1 MTLHCKRR
9 HSCFAD
15 LRDASSKLRSRLAQ
29 ITVAIGMLVVVGC
42 NPEVD
47 KAANDNASDTAF
59 SITSADAMRD
69 PNLRSAAADSS
80 AAQAA
85 AEAAEAAEAQ
95 ATPSSP
101 AGELAIGDPNPG
113 LRLAKFVK
121 GDEVTAP
128 LKDDVTVV
136 EFWATWCG
144 PCRAGMPHISE
155 LQREY
160 GDKVRFIGVTRE
172 DEDVVTDFLGSVAP
186 GGKTWDEVIDYRL
199 ALDDGSWT
207 NNAYMRAANQNGIPC
222 AFIVGQDGIVE
233 WIGHPGSIDQP
244 LKQIVDG
251 SWDRQ
256 AAVAEF
262 KQQAMF
268 DKYAQK
274 LNGMLRSGNFDAA
287 LSLLDE
293 MEESSGGKSM
303 PLLNNRLMILMM
315 ADRAEEAS
323 SVRGELIEA
332 AWDDATVLNGVAWET
347 ATADNATDLELA
359 LKAAKRASEIREDKD
374 AAILDT
380 LARCH
385 YELGQLDEAIKVQ
398 QKAVD
403 LDSNRQEI
411 TEALKRYQDEKAA
424 ADSN

>member
-1 MTLHCKRR
+1 
-9 HSCFAD
+9 
-15 LRDASSKLRSRLAQ
+15 
-29 ITVAIGMLVVVGC
+29 MLVVVGC

-160 GDKVRFIGVTRE
+160 GDKVRFIGVTKE
-172 DEDVVTDFLGSVAP
+172 DEDVVTQFFGLVAP
-186 GGKTWDEVIDYRL
+186 AGKT
-199 ALDDGSWT
+199 
-207 NNAYMRAANQNGIPC
+207 
-222 AFIVGQDGIVE
+222 
-233 WIGHPGSIDQP
+233 
-244 LKQIVDG
+244 
-251 SWDRQ
+251 
-256 AAVAEF
+256 
-262 KQQAMF
+262 
-268 DKYAQK
+268 
-274 LNGMLRSGNFDAA
+274 
-287 LSLLDE
+287 
-293 MEESSGGKSM
+293 
-303 PLLNNRLMILMM
+303 
-315 ADRAEEAS
+315 
-323 SVRGELIEA
+323 
-332 AWDDATVLNGVAWET
+332 
-347 ATADNATDLELA
+347 
-359 LKAAKRASEIREDKD
+359 
-374 AAILDT
+374 
-380 LARCH
+380 
-385 YELGQLDEAIKVQ
+385 
-398 QKAVD
+398 
-403 LDSNRQEI
+403 
-411 TEALKRYQDEKAA
+411 
-424 ADSN
+424 

>member
-9 HSCFAD
+9 HFCFAD
-15 LRDASSKLRSRLAQ
+15 LRDASSKLSSRLAF
-29 ITVAIGMLVVVGC
+29 VPLALGMLVVVGC

-47 KAANDNASDTAF
+47 QAANDNASDPAF
-59 SITSADAMRD
+59 SISPADAMND
-69 PNLRSAAADSS
+69 PKLRSAAADSS

-85 AEAAEAAEAQ
+85 AEAA
-95 ATPSSP
+95 ATQSTPNSP
-101 AGELAIGDPNPG
+101 VGELSIGDPNPG
-113 LRLAKFVK
+113 LQLAKFVK

-160 GDKVRFIGVTRE
+160 GDKVRFIGVTKE
-172 DEDVVTDFLGSVAP
+172 DEDVVTKFLGSVAP

>member
-9 HSCFAD
+9 HFCFAD
-15 LRDASSKLRSRLAQ
+15 LRDASSKLSSRLAF
-29 ITVAIGMLVVVGC
+29 VPLALGMLVVVGC

-47 KAANDNASDTAF
+47 QAANDNASDPAF
-59 SITSADAMRD
+59 SISPADAMND
-69 PNLRSAAADSS
+69 PKLRSAAADSS

-85 AEAAEAAEAQ
+85 AEAA
-95 ATPSSP
+95 ATQSTPNSP
-101 AGELAIGDPNPG
+101 VGELSIGDPNPG
-113 LRLAKFVK
+113 LQLAKFVK

-160 GDKVRFIGVTRE
+160 GDKVRFIGVTKE
-172 DEDVVTDFLGSVAP
+172 DEDVVTKFLGSVAP

-222 AFIVGQDGIVE
+222 AFIVGRDGIVE

>member
-1 MTLHCKRR
+1 M
-9 HSCFAD
+9 
-15 LRDASSKLRSRLAQ
+15 
-29 ITVAIGMLVVVGC
+29 
-42 NPEVD
+42 
-47 KAANDNASDTAF
+47 
-59 SITSADAMRD
+59 
-69 PNLRSAAADSS
+69 
-80 AAQAA
+80 
-85 AEAAEAAEAQ
+85 
-95 ATPSSP
+95 
-101 AGELAIGDPNPG
+101 
-113 LRLAKFVK
+113 
-121 GDEVTAP
+121 P
-128 LKDDVTVV
+128 L
-136 EFWATWCG
+136 
-144 PCRAGMPHISE
+144 ISE
-155 LQREY
+155 LQRKY
-160 GDKVRFIGVTRE
+160 GDKVRFIGVTKE
-172 DEDVVTDFLGSVAP
+172 DEDVVTEFLGSVAP

-199 ALDDGSWT
+199 ALDDGNWT

-359 LKAAKRASEIREDKD
+359 LKAAKRASEIRENKD

-403 LDSNRQEI
+403 LDSNMQEI
-411 TEALKRYQDEKAA
+411 TEALKRYQEEKAA

>member
-1 MTLHCKRR
+1 MTLHCKQQ
-9 HSCFAD
+9 HSCFAY
-15 LRDASSKLRSRLAQ
+15 LEDASFKLRPRLAYLPL
-29 ITVAIGMLVVVGC
+29 AIGLILVMGC
-42 NPEVD
+42 NAEVD
-47 KAANDNASDTAF
+47 QAASDQAVDTAF
-59 SITSADAMRD
+59 SMTSADAMKD
-69 PNLRSAAADSS
+69 PQLRSAAADSS

-85 AEAAEAAEAQ
+85 AEAAAAPS
-95 ATPSSP
+95 TPNSP
-101 AGELAIGDPNPG
+101 AAALTIGDPNPG

-144 PCRAGMPHISE
+144 PCRVGMPHISE

-160 GDKVRFIGVTRE
+160 GDKVRFIGVTNE
-172 DEDVVTDFLGSVAP
+172 GEDVVTKFLESASP
-186 GGKTWDEVIDYRL
+186 GGETWDEVIDYRL
-199 ALDDGSWT
+199 ALDDGGWT

-222 AFIVGQDGIVE
+222 AFIVGRDGVVE

-251 SWDRQ
+251 NWDRQ

-268 DKYAQK
+268 DQYAQK

-287 LSLLDE
+287 LSLLDQ
-293 MEESSGGKSM
+293 MEESSGGKSIQ
-303 PLLNNRLMILMM
+303 LLNYRLIILMM

-332 AWDDATVLNGVAWET
+332 AWNDATVLNGVAWET

-359 LKAAKRASEIREDKD
+359 LKAAKRASELSEDKD

-385 YELGQLDEAIKVQ
+385 YELGQLDEAIEVQ

-403 LDSNRQEI
+403 LDSNMQEV

-424 ADSN
+424 AESN

>member
-1 MTLHCKRR
+1 
-9 HSCFAD
+9 
-15 LRDASSKLRSRLAQ
+15 
-29 ITVAIGMLVVVGC
+29 
-42 NPEVD
+42 
-47 KAANDNASDTAF
+47 
-59 SITSADAMRD
+59 
-69 PNLRSAAADSS
+69 
-80 AAQAA
+80 
-85 AEAAEAAEAQ
+85 
-95 ATPSSP
+95 
-101 AGELAIGDPNPG
+101 
-113 LRLAKFVK
+113 
-121 GDEVTAP
+121 
-128 LKDDVTVV
+128 
-136 EFWATWCG
+136 
-144 PCRAGMPHISE
+144 
-155 LQREY
+155 
-160 GDKVRFIGVTRE
+160 
-172 DEDVVTDFLGSVAP
+172 
-186 GGKTWDEVIDYRL
+186 VIDYRL